1 MRMLFWDVIS
11 KLDRHETMDDLDNLN
26 TTNLSTVSDQFPYD
40 YAFAVVYLFVQTP
53 LCTIGMIL
61 NVLNICVFS
70 QPAFSA
76 PAYIMMK
83 FLSLADAITLGVR
96 IPQGLILFQVYGKA
110 MAVNLLSPKSQTQLR
125 LFCAGLLALLVFSSF
140 MPVNSGPPIADS
152 VRVQK

>member
-1 MRMLFWDVIS
+1 
-11 KLDRHETMDDLDNLN
+11 MDDLASLN

-53 LCTIGMIL
+53 LCTFGMIL

-96 IPQGLILFQVYGKA
+96 IPQGLILFQLYGEA
-110 MAVNLLSPKSQTQLR
+110 MAVNLLSPDTTGSDLCSNSFATFHFIYASQLWSYN
-125 LFCAGLLALLVFSSF
+125 L
-140 MPVNSGPPIADS
+140 
-152 VRVQK
+152 